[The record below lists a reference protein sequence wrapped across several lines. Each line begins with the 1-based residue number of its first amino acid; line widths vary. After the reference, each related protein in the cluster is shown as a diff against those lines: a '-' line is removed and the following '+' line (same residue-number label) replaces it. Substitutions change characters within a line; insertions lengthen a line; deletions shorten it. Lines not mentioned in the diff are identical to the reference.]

1 MHVYLGADHRGF
13 AAKEQVVTIL
23 KGRQIPYTDFG
34 AYEYNAEDDY
44 NDFAKKV
51 CQAIIDNNS
60 PDSFGVLLCGS
71 AQGMAMQ
78 ANRFKGIRA
87 AVCYD
92 QATAIE
98 SRGHNDAN
106 VACIP
111 ADDSEIIIAAV
122 LSAFLTSSALPDEK
136 YKRRNQ
142 KLDEI

>member
-1 MHVYLGADHRGF
+1 MHIYLGADHRGF
-13 AAKEQVVTIL
+13 NAKNQLSTWL
-23 KGRQIPYTDFG
+23 NGRQIPFTDFG
-34 AYEYNAEDDY
+34 AYEFNSEDDY
-44 NDFAKKV
+44 NDYAKKV
-51 CQAIIDNNS
+51 CQALLEDGR

-78 ANRFKGIRA
+78 ANRYKGIRA

-98 SRGHNDAN
+98 SRGHNNAN

-111 ADDSEIIIAAV
+111 SDDSEIIIPDV
-122 LSAFLTSSALPDEK
+122 LNAFLNAPALNDER
-136 YKRRNQ
+136 YQRRNQ

>member
-1 MHVYLGADHRGF
+1 M
-13 AAKEQVVTIL
+13 
-23 KGRQIPYTDFG
+23 
-34 AYEYNAEDDY
+34 
-44 NDFAKKV
+44 
-51 CQAIIDNNS
+51 
-60 PDSFGVLLCGS
+60 LCGS

-111 ADDSEIIIAAV
+111 ADDSEIIVANV
-122 LSAFLTSSALPDEK
+122 LNAFLTSSALPDEK

>member
-23 KGRQIPYTDFG
+23 KGRQISYTDFG

-51 CQAIIDNNS
+51 CQAIIDSNS

-78 ANRFKGIRA
+78 ANRFKGIRISTRPDA
-87 AVCYD
+87 IDDDVLTLLKSYNTTAVELGA
-92 QATAIE
+92 Q
-98 SRGHNDAN
+98 SM
-106 VACIP
+106 
-111 ADDSEIIIAAV
+111 
-122 LSAFLTSSALPDEK
+122 DEQVQSK
-136 YKRRNQ
+136 VG
-142 KLDEI
+142 

>member
-13 AAKEQVVTIL
+13 AAKNQL
-23 KGRQIPYTDFG
+23 NLWLSGRQIPFTDFG
-34 AYEYNAEDDY
+34 AYEYDAEDDY
-44 NDFAKKV
+44 NDYAKKV
-51 CQAIIDNNS
+51 CAAVLNDGRA
-60 PDSFGVLLCGS
+60 DSFGVLLCGS

-87 AVCYD
+87 AICYD

-98 SRGHNDAN
+98 SRGHNHAN

-111 ADDSEIIIAAV
+111 SDDNEIVVPDV
-122 LSAFLTSSALPDEK
+122 LNAFLNAPTLDEEK
-136 YKRRNQ
+136 YQRRNN